1 MIVFECFAFCSDPP
15 TILFAQTLVASSFHP
30 HYMVWPSSLAF
41 RRCSCCTVR
50 FSHSCLMPSSNS
62 NAAITANISRFAYAW
77 LHCFLQCLAS
87 RFQPRCVFTAF
98 LLTPLLSAQNA
109 VYPSHTANSFAHRH
123 FISIPPPHCLDLD
136 LHCFTVL

>member
-30 HYMVWPSSLAF
+30 HYMIWPSSLAF

-77 LHCFLQCLAS
+77 LHCFLQCLIPFSAS
-87 RFQPRCVFTAF
+87 SCSPLSCPRRC
-98 LLTPLLSAQNA
+98 SALKTLF
-109 VYPSHTANSFAHRH
+109 YPSHTANSFAHRH
-123 FISIPPPHCLDLD
+123 FICIPPPHCLDLD